1 MEETQPAL
9 AGPSPAGI
17 AAIRR
22 SVADAVDMAFDAG
35 GPGDGP
41 PGDADGGTGGDVGV
55 TGRPD
60 PLDLIL
66 SRLPRNDLGNA
77 TRMLRRWGEGLIFVM
92 NAGWYGWD
100 GTRWSQTHGEFV
112 ARERAHETAQAIRQE
127 AQMLR
132 AHFRLL
138 DFGEARTEAIR
149 LGVVFPGFKGDHEDL
164 NKAIWAEAN
173 ALDRWSVQS
182 GNAARTTG
190 MLAQAEPQVR
200 REISELDAR
209 PYLLNFGNGTL
220 ELVPGLGG
228 AAPSIRLRPHEPG
241 DLLTRMMACDWDDA
255 LLADMVDGGAGS
267 EWEGALAQIL
277 PDGEQRLFLRRW
289 FGYCVGGPPDEQAIL
304 IMSGEGANGKSLIV
318 ELVEAAMGDYAMRL
332 PIESLKADEARR
344 GSEAR
349 PDLAELPGRR
359 LAVASEPEGGMKF
372 STGMIKQLTER
383 DVLRVRQLHR
393 SFISFVPQHRLI
405 VQCNEKPRVMGAD
418 RGTWRRLIDL
428 HFHQKFLRADELLKP
443 GNEGAMLRDDD
454 LPKRLKTALGVVAA
468 WLVAGWLDY
477 AAQGLRP
484 PDSVRED
491 TERYRMDNDPVGE
504 FLKASVMAA
513 PGRHITGAELYG
525 AYKRWCEAGGFEP
538 WSGTAFGRRA
548 GASLRKE
555 TKGSVRYVDVE
566 FTPGGF

>member
-1 MEETQPAL
+1 MSDPLTEA
-9 AGPSPAGI
+9 AGGI
-17 AAIRR
+17 
-22 SVADAVDMAFDAG
+22 DAVRAAVEGAALFVPDEAG
-35 GPGDGP
+35 RRPEDHGPAWDEDG
-41 PGDADGGTGGDVGV
+41 ADGGDIGV

-60 PLDLIL
+60 PLDLTL

-77 TRMLRRWGEGLIFVM
+77 TRMLRRWGDGLIFVM

-100 GTRWSQTHGEFV
+100 GKRWSQTHGEYV
-112 ARERAHETAQAIRQE
+112 ARERAHATAQAIRGE
-127 AQMLR
+127 AQILR
-132 AHFRLL
+132 DHFRLL
-138 DFGEARTEAIR
+138 DFAEARKEAIR
-149 LGVVFPGFKGDHEDL
+149 LGIVFTGFKGEHEDL
-164 NKAIWAEAN
+164 NKAIYGEAN

-190 MLAQAEPQVR
+190 MLAQAEPQRR
-200 REISELDAR
+200 REISELDAK
-209 PYLLNFGNGTL
+209 PYLLNFDNGTL
-220 ELVPGLGG
+220 ELLPGRPGVP
-228 AAPSIRLRPHEPG
+228 PSIRLRDHDPA
-241 DLLTRMMACDWDDA
+241 DLLTRMMACGWSAD
-255 LLADMVDGGAGS
+255 LLADLMDGGAGS
-267 EWEGALAQIL
+267 EWERALEQIL
-277 PDGEQRLFLRRW
+277 PDIDQRLFLRRW
-289 FGYCVGGPPDEQAIL
+289 FGYCAGGPPDEQALL

-318 ELVEAAMGDYAMRL
+318 EMVEAAMGDYAMRL
-332 PIESLKADEARR
+332 PIESLKADDARR

-393 SFISFVPQHRLI
+393 SFISFVPQHRLL

-428 HFHQKFLRADELLKP
+428 HFHQKFLRADELHKP
-443 GNEGAMLRDDD
+443 GNEGAQLRDDD
-454 LPKRLKTALGVVAA
+454 LPKRLKAALEVVAV

-477 AAQGLRP
+477 AAGGLRP

-504 FLKASVMAA
+504 FLKASIIPM

-555 TKGSVRYVDVE
+555 TKGSVRYLDVE